1 MSKEKLHRFF
11 AKAHKWIGLVLGIQ
25 LVFWTVGGIVMSWI
39 PIETVRGEHK
49 IVEADPMPL
58 AADAN
63 FASVA
68 MLAAQAGQQV
78 LEIRHAMLMGQPVAK
93 LLLADGGWQLRDAHS
108 GALLSPISAAFA
120 QKIAE
125 ADFSLAAPV
134 KTVRQITEDS
144 IDYHGALPVW
154 QITFDDRESSA
165 IYVSPVQAR
174 VVARRSTV
182 WRFYDFFWMLHI
194 MDYED
199 RNDFNNWLLI
209 ATSFFAALFALSG
222 FSLLFFRFYRRDFNF
237 ILGKKNKRVDA

>member
-11 AKAHKWIGLVLGIQ
+11 AKTHKWIGLVLGIQ
-25 LVFWTVGGIVMSWI
+25 LVFWTLGGIVMSWI

-49 IVEADPMPL
+49 IVGAEPVPL
-58 AADAN
+58 IGYSNLMATGEL
-63 FASVA
+63 VK
-68 MLAAQAGQQV
+68 LA
-78 LEIRHAMLMGQPVAK
+78 EQPVVEVRHMM
-93 LLLADGGWQLRDAHS
+93 LLDEPVARLRLLDDSWQLRDARS

-125 ADFSLAAPV
+125 ADFSLNVPV
-134 KTVRQITEDS
+134 ASVAEISEAS
-144 IDYHGALPVW
+144 VDYRGTLPVW
-154 QITFDDRESSA
+154 QIRFDDSENSA

-194 MDYED
+194 MDYDD
-199 RNDFNNWLLI
+199 RKDFNNWLLI
-209 ATSFFAALFALSG
+209 ATSFFAAMFAMSG

-237 ILGKKNKRVDA
+237 ILGKKNGQSKA